1 MDAENVFHGVR
12 EWSVSHVMQE
22 RCAACSHA
30 IRRVNI
36 VAVSQLIEDARHEM
50 QRAQAVCEPRVL
62 GALIGVKP
70 QTELLDATQS
80 LKFWCVDQA
89 NQQPS
94 FVIIGAKADNVVNR
108 IAINALSQVGR
119 LPMIILWRSL
129 SR

>member
-22 RCAACSHA
+22 RCAACRHA
-30 IRRVNI
+30 IGCVNI
-36 VAVSQLIEDARHEM
+36 VPSSQLIEDARHEM

-62 GALIGVKP
+62 GPLIGVKP

-89 NQQPS
+89 NQQP
-94 FVIIGAKADNVVNR
+94 VIG
-108 IAINALSQVGR
+108 VGVAR
-119 LPMIILWRSL
+119 RDDDLNLIVLDTMKQTVGPGTS
-129 SR
+129 

>member
-22 RCAACSHA
+22 RCAACRHA
-30 IRRVNI
+30 IGRVNI
-36 VAVSQLIEDARHEM
+36 VPISQLIEDARHEM

-70 QTELLDATQS
+70 QTELLNAAQP
-80 LKFWCVDQA
+80 LKFWCVDQP

-94 FVIIGAKADNVVNR
+94 FVIVGAKADDVVNR
-108 IAINALSQVGR
+108 IAINALSQIGR
-119 LPMIILWRSL
+119 LPMIIL
-129 SR
+129 

>member
-1 MDAENVFHGVR
+1 
-12 EWSVSHVMQE
+12 MQE
-22 RCAACSHA
+22 RRAACGHA

-36 VAVSQLIEDARHEM
+36 VPISQLIEDARHEM

-119 LPMIILWRSL
+119 LPMIIL
-129 SR
+129 